1 MPRVALPSLVLVCC
15 ATAAAAAQ
23 VQSLGEVTFPVP
35 PGWRYEQPSGEQFVS
50 MVRGSGDTTTVIA
63 VFKPLRA
70 GGNAEAD
77 FRAAWAQVVRSM
89 PAPEPIYSHT
99 SPVGYAG
106 AYGAT
111 TTDDGSRYVH
121 LYVLEAGPSAIPVL
135 VVTVNR
141 HTFDE
146 QLLGVSLC
154 VEGVRLAPLRAEP
167 VKTDV
172 ALADLAG
179 SWGSGGESSV
189 SYVTPSGAYAG
200 SSTVAH
206 ASTYVIAPDGSFT
219 YSFAG
224 VSNRQ
229 TVRGH
234 GDGRVEVAD
243 SFLTFRE
250 PSQDRVTRY
259 HIISYQTALNGAT
272 VLTLL
277 SDSYEPTGV
286 NVGFYGEKWI
296 RAGK

>member
-1 MPRVALPSLVLVCC
+1 MARLALPSLVLACC
-15 ATAAAAAQ
+15 ATAAASQ
-23 VQSLGEVTFPVP
+23 VQNIGDVTFPVP
-35 PGWRYEQPSGEQFVS
+35 PGWRFEQPSGDQFVS
-50 MVRGSGDTTTVIA
+50 MVRGSGDTTSVIA

-70 GGNAEAD
+70 GGNTDAD
-77 FRAAWAQVVRSM
+77 FRAAWAEVVRSM

-99 SPVGYAG
+99 SSVGYAG

-111 TTDDGSRYVH
+111 TTDDGSHYVH
-121 LYVLEAGPSAIPVL
+121 LYVLEAGASAIPVL

-141 HTFDE
+141 RTFDE
-146 QLLGVSLC
+146 QLPGVSLC

-167 VKTDV
+167 VKTGV

-179 SWGSGGESSV
+179 AWGSGGESSV

-206 ASTYVIAPDGSFT
+206 GQTYVIAPDGGFT

-224 VSNRQ
+224 VANRQ

-250 PSQDRVTRY
+250 PSQHRVTRY
-259 HIISYQTALNGAT
+259 HIIAYQTALNGAT

-277 SDSYEPTGV
+277 SDAYEPTGV
-286 NVGFYGEKWI
+286 NVAFYGEKWI